1 MDKYYKEVKIP
12 ANQLKNNNMYVN
24 IIIINNITG
33 VVMDITLNNRKL
45 YTNKFFNGETV
56 NYTALY
62 SITTILFLALK
73 QLMKTQIGISASVS
87 MGVSF
92 VVSAVVLFFLEKKFV
107 FNHKSNSKGIKQVIL
122 YIFRCIIDFG
132 FYEICRFIFGDILSL
147 GSAFVCIIVW
157 FIYLFFNYYFDRLL
171 VFDCLAN
178 AQDNKNGRAY
188 KLFFNN
194 RFVLL
199 SSLLAVVCIAFVF
212 AIFNL
217 FPFGDTTVMRMDLYH
232 QYGPLFAEFYDRIAE
247 HQSFLYSWESGGG
260 SSFLGN
266 YFNYLSS
273 PVSFLIFLF
282 DRKEISYAITTLVI
296 AKAALSAGTFS
307 YYIKESLGRHSYA
320 SAAFGV
326 FYAFCGYFLAY
337 YWNIM
342 WLDGMILLPLIAL
355 GIEKIINDNKC
366 MFYIC
371 SLTLLLF
378 SSYYIGYMV
387 CIFSILYFIAYF
399 FIQNGFDSK
408 ADPNLV
414 ITKKYSLKKVTNIKF
429 VNRGI
434 RFALSSVLAAALCAC
449 TLIPVYFIL
458 QACSATSDTFP
469 SAFESYFDLLN
480 LISSHLDGL
489 ETTIRSSGDDVL
501 PNISCGMLAVILVPL
516 YIANKDIR
524 LKEKALYVL
533 LLLFF
538 AFSFDNNQ
546 MNFIWHAF
554 HFPNDLPYR
563 FSFIYCFIILVIAF
577 KELMHIKATSYK
589 DIAMAG
595 MLWLLVI
602 MLYEKFPTNKIS
614 SFTIYVSIAFVIIWT
629 GVLLFVKKAQLSKFI
644 IGITIV
650 AVTFCEVIVAQP
662 NSYVFTQDQKDY
674 VIDYDSYTQAI
685 DYTYNE
691 DRDFYRTE
699 LCCLNT
705 RMDPCLYGYN
715 GMSTFSSMAY
725 EDYSQNQYS
734 LGMFGNRIN
743 SYTYNTQTPVYNMM
757 FAVKYL
763 MQNDTSTELST
774 DFYTRFYQTE
784 DEKTTVFK
792 NDYYLPVAFT
802 ASGDIKDWFNKEGN
816 PFEVQEDFIDRAAGV
831 SDVFIPVEYVSSD
844 GDGVDCEEVNENG
857 CYGFTIIDE
866 SSDYGT
872 IDITIRAVNNSNL
885 YVYITS
891 PEIENVNYYRNND
904 DNDKYQSISEPY
916 IMDLGMHNAGD
927 EITIS
932 LDCGSIDAGSSYF
945 DIYAYNIDKD
955 IFESAYEMLSLGA
968 LDITSY
974 SDTCIN
980 GTVNAGYD
988 GVLYTSIPYDE
999 GWSIYIDGVKTETY
1013 AIGGC
1018 QLAAD
1023 ISEGEHTVKLK
1034 YSPKGIK
1041 YGIAITALAWV
1052 CVIALLIIKKRKQ
1065 KSKDIK
1071 IC

>member
-1 MDKYYKEVKIP
+1 
-12 ANQLKNNNMYVN
+12 
-24 IIIINNITG
+24 
-33 VVMDITLNNRKL
+33 MDITLNNKTL
-45 YTNKFFNGETV
+45 FTNKFFNGETV
-56 NYTALY
+56 NYAGSY
-62 SITTILFLALK
+62 GIITILFLALK

-92 VVSAVVLFFLEKKFV
+92 VISAVVLFFLEKKFV
-107 FNHKSNSKGIKQVIL
+107 FNHQSNSKGIKQIVL
-122 YIFRCIIDFG
+122 YIFRCAIDFG
-132 FYEICRFIFGDILSL
+132 FYELCKFIFGDILAQS
-147 GSAFVCIIVW
+147 SALICLITWLIF
-157 FIYLFFNYYFDRLL
+157 LFFNYYFDRLL
-171 VFDCLAN
+171 VFDCLGN
-178 AQDNKNGRAY
+178 APDNKNGRAY
-188 KLFFNN
+188 KLFFGN
-194 RFVLL
+194 RFVAL
-199 SSLLAVVCIAFVF
+199 SALLAIVCIAFIFAVF
-212 AIFNL
+212 KL

-232 QYGPLFAEFYDRIAE
+232 QYGPLFVEFYDRIAE
-247 HQSFLYSWESGGG
+247 HKSFIFSWESGGG

-273 PVSFLIFLF
+273 PVSFIIFLF
-282 DRKEISYAITTLVI
+282 DRKQISYAITALV
-296 AKAALSAGTFS
+296 AVKAALSAGTFT
-307 YYIKESLGRHSYA
+307 YYLKNSLGRHSYA

-355 GIEKIINDNKC
+355 GIEKIIHNGKPAL
-366 MFYIC
+366 YIC

-399 FIQNGFDSK
+399 FMKNGFDSK
-408 ADPNLV
+408 ADENLV
-414 ITKKYSLKKVTNIKF
+414 ITKKYSLKKVTNNKF
-429 VNRGI
+429 IHRGI
-434 RFALSSVLAAALCAC
+434 KFALSSVLAAALCAC

-458 QACSATSDTFP
+458 QACSATSDSFP
-469 SAFESYFDLLN
+469 NSFESYFDLLN

-501 PNISCGMLAVILVPL
+501 PNISCGLLAVILVPL

-524 LKEKALYVL
+524 LKEKAMYVL

-538 AFSFDNNQ
+538 VFSFDNNC

-563 FSFIYCFIILVIAF
+563 FSFMYCFIILVIAF

-602 MLYEKFPTNKIS
+602 ILYEKFPTNKIT

-629 GVLLFVKKAQLSKFI
+629 GVLLFIKKGHATKFI
-644 IGITIV
+644 IGITII
-650 AVTFCEVIVAQP
+650 AITFCEVIVAQP
-662 NSYVFTQDQKDY
+662 NSYVFTQKQSDY
-674 VIDYDSYTQAI
+674 VVDYDSYTEAI

-691 DRDFYRTE
+691 DKDFYRTE
-699 LCCLNT
+699 LCYLNT

-725 EDYSQNQYS
+725 EDYSKTQYS

-763 MQNDTSTELST
+763 MQNDTSLEPST
-774 DFYTRFYQTE
+774 DFYTHFYQTE
-784 DEKTTVFK
+784 DEKTDVYK
-792 NDYYLPVAFT
+792 NDCYLPIAFA
-802 ASGDIKDWFNKEGN
+802 ASSDIEDWNNEEGN

-831 SDVFIPVEYVSSD
+831 SDVFIPVEYTSTE
-844 GDGVDCEEVNENG
+844 GDGVDCEAVTENG
-857 CYGFTIIDE
+857 CYTFTKFDE

-872 IDITIRAVNNSNL
+872 VDITVKAVNDSNL
-885 YVYITS
+885 YIYISS
-891 PEIENVNYYRNND
+891 PDIENVNYYWNNEE
-904 DNDKYQSISEPY
+904 NDKYQSISEPY

-932 LDCGSIDAGSSYF
+932 LDCGSIDTTSSYF
-945 DIYAYNIDKD
+945 DIYAYNIDKEV
-955 IFESAYEMLSLGA
+955 FESAYEMLNLGA
-968 LDITSY
+968 MDITSY
-974 SDTCIN
+974 SDTKLEGKI
-980 GTVNAGYD
+980 NAGYD
-988 GVLYTSIPYDE
+988 GILYTSIPYDE
-999 GWSIYIDGVKTETY
+999 GWSVYIDGVKADTY

-1023 ISEGEHTVKLK
+1023 IAEGEHTVSFR
-1034 YSPKGIK
+1034 YSPKGLK
-1041 YGIAITALAWV
+1041 YGILITAAAWI
-1052 CVIALLIIKKRKQ
+1052 CIIAVIIAKKRKNKKDYNQ
-1065 KSKDIK
+1065 NLLKLNKKSQ
-1071 IC
+1071 